1 MCQEKN
7 ISKLF
12 LKRKGPYYMLKN
24 LIQKSVLT
32 AKSINTFLH
41 KSIHFIT

>member
-7 ISKLF
+7 ISKLL
-12 LKRKGPYYMLKN
+12 LKRKGPYYMLKY
-24 LIQKSVLT
+24 LIQKSVLA

-41 KSIHFIT
+41 ESIYFIT